1 MVCDAP
7 TGRTRGLEEIEIE
20 QKRKREIQDDAKTL
34 ICRPLGSDHRTWF
47 FPVMC
52 NIARQ
57 GRIQM
62 GSCSGS
68 RAVQQSTEE
77 RNGVMSQK
85 ARLLWLPGLSQQ
97 HRELKRAPVER
108 AREGPRAP
116 RVK

>member
-1 MVCDAP
+1 MCVMPRQAERVDWK
-7 TGRTRGLEEIEIE
+7 GLKSNR
-20 QKRKREIQDDAKTL
+20 KRKEKYKMMP
-34 ICRPLGSDHRTWF
+34 RPLASRSATRRVWF

-68 RAVQQSTEE
+68 RAVQQFTEE

-85 ARLLWLPGLSQQ
+85 ARLRWLPGLSK
-97 HRELKRAPVER
+97 HTEN
-108 AREGPRAP
+108 
-116 RVK
+116 